1 MQYVDLK
8 MTESKLHTRMQY
20 AYLQRCHICSIAYG
34 LEMPVMQQ
42 GRSSPWKM
50 IRVDAVDARKG
61 VGPRPRGRSRPP
73 PPATPAKAAPKRPS
87 PPPPRTRLAEAK
99 AAPND
104 LSGPA
109 TPATA
114 ATAPL
119 PAKPAAATAATRG
132 SASAPTPGG
141 FRWGDSWI
149 DGDLARDELHP
160 WSKWL
165 LRLRGCLWVMV
176 HHLVSGGHRNDVQF
190 LEELPTYFLPP

>member
-8 MTESKLHTRMQY
+8 MTESMLHTRMQY

-50 IRVDAVDARKG
+50 IRVDAVDARMG
-61 VGPRPRGRSRPP
+61 VDPPPRGRSR
-73 PPATPAKAAPKRPS
+73 S
-87 PPPPRTRLAEAK
+87 PLMRRRTNMHESGEEPEELSTRLAKAK

-114 ATAPL
+114 ATDPP
-119 PAKPAAATAATRG
+119 PATPAAATAPTRG
-132 SASAPTPGG
+132 SASAPTPATPV
-141 FRWGDSWI
+141 SQ
-149 DGDLARDELHP
+149 
-160 WSKWL
+160 
-165 LRLRGCLWVMV
+165 LRGNSLASCALATPCRPCGRSSCN
-176 HHLVSGGHRNDVQF
+176 SG
-190 LEELPTYFLPP
+190 